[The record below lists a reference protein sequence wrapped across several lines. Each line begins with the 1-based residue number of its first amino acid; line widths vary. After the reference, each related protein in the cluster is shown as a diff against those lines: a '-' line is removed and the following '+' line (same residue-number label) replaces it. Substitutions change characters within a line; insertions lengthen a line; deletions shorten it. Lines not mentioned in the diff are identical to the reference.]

1 MTIQDVAKFMYLG
14 GQYVPSDHNRGASYR
29 DLIQFLARVRS
40 EVSET
45 QDGIEENEHAE
56 IVDGFLDIAYAAM
69 TGAIRKAGAKKAQL
83 CWEAICD
90 ANLAKVDGRY
100 GPVVRDEET
109 GKILKPEGWIGPD
122 IEGIL
127 NG

>member
-14 GQYVPSDHNRGASYR
+14 GQHVPDDVDTEGNR
-29 DLIQFLARVRS
+29 DLFPFVDRVID
-40 EVSET
+40 EVQET
-45 QDGIEENEHAE
+45 YDGINAGDDAE

-69 TGAIRKAGAKKAQL
+69 TGAIRKAGAKKARL

-90 ANLAKVDGRY
+90 ANLAKVDKRH
-100 GPVVRDEET
+100 GPVVRDPET
-109 GKILKPEGWIGPD
+109 GKILKPEGWTSPD

>member
-14 GQYVPSDHNRGASYR
+14 GQTVPDDYDQDVLGELYAFTDRVE
-29 DLIQFLARVRS
+29 DELI
-40 EVSET
+40 ET
-45 QDGIEENEHAE
+45 EDGIRADDGAE
-56 IVDGFLDIAYAAM
+56 IVDGFLDTAYAAM
-69 TGAIRKAGAKKAQL
+69 TGAIRKAGAKKARL

-100 GPVVRDEET
+100 GPVVRDENT
-109 GKILKPEGWIGPD
+109 GKILKPEGWTAPD